1 MEVWYRRRYNY
12 SLREKYTR
20 RKCSKNWIILEIYN
34 TWKVSVFGVFL
45 VRIFPHSDW
54 RRRDTP
60 SPYSVQ
66 MWKNSDQKIS
76 KYGHF
81 SRSASFFRRFLF
93 IWASFLYYIVMTSSA
108 FNFYKKK
115 LHCRCFSVNFEK
127 FFCKT
132 GVHKNLVMFTGKHL
146 CWALFF
152 IKLQAWRIATLL
164 KRDSSTGVFQYI
176 LRNFFRTA

>member
-54 RRRDTP
+54 KRRDTP
-60 SPYSVQ
+60 SPYLVQ

-108 FNFYKKK
+108 FNFIKKN
-115 LHCRCFSVNFEK
+115 C
-127 FFCKT
+127 
-132 GVHKNLVMFTGKHL
+132 
-146 CWALFF
+146 
-152 IKLQAWRIATLL
+152 IA
-164 KRDSSTGVFQYI
+164 GVFLWI
-176 LRNFFRTA
+176 LRNFSAKQVFIKIW